1 MKCAPSPPTS
11 GNWRRISHQYRKGP
25 HEGLSADLTM
35 RHLHPFFWSTLVL
48 LSLAI
53 GPLISAHGEQQRSQ
67 TGDTL
72 FQEYCRDCHGSQG
85 YGRGGLSPF
94 LDQEP
99 ANLFSQFTQSKTDQ
113 ELFSIIKNGG
123 GVDMHG
129 WADTFTD
136 QQIGSLVQFIRSL
149 P

>member
-1 MKCAPSPPTS
+1 
-11 GNWRRISHQYRKGP
+11 
-25 HEGLSADLTM
+25 M
-35 RHLHPFFWSTLVL
+35 RHLQPFILSTLVL
-48 LSLAI
+48 LSLAL
-53 GPLISAHGEQQRSQ
+53 GPLISAHGEQKRSQ

-72 FQEYCRDCHGSQG
+72 FQEYWRDCHGPQG
-85 YGRGGLSPF
+85 YGRGALSPF

-123 GVDMHG
+123 VVDMHG

-136 QQIGSLVQFIRSL
+136 QEIRHLVSFIRGIS
-149 P
+149 